1 MLRHFYKKG
10 NQWIKRKKNVTPVRH
25 KILAKP
31 RKWWKKTT
39 KENTKKREKE
49 KDNNKKIKWVKGTK
63 KGHMKNETQLWQRWI
78 KGSIKHQPLENEGP
92 SLSKLVAGTKIKE
105 RKM

>member
-1 MLRHFYKKG
+1 M
-10 NQWIKRKKNVTPVRH
+10 
-25 KILAKP
+25 
-31 RKWWKKTT
+31 KKTM

-49 KDNNKKIKWVKGTK
+49 KDNNNKKIKWVKGTK
-63 KGHMKNETQLWQRWI
+63 KGHMRNETQLWQRWI
-78 KGSIKHQPLENEGP
+78 KGSSKHQPLENEGP